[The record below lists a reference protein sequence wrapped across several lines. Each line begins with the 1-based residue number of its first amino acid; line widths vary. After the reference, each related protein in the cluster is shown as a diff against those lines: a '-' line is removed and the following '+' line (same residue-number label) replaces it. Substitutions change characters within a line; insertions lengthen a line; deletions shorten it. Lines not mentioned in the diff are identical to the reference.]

1 MKSVFPIPALV
12 LLALTGLPLAA
23 HAACPTDLEAAAVAA
38 AIVARQPVPV
48 PAGEMSVA
56 DGLCGRDKVVRYLAQ
71 ISGPVVGYKAGLTNL
86 AVQQRFKHD
95 APLRGTLFQGMLL
108 RDGAELAVDYG
119 IRPVFEAD
127 LVVEVADPA
136 ALAKADTPLAA
147 LKALKSYAPFI
158 ELPDLMV
165 QTPST
170 ISGASLSALNVGA
183 RLGVRGAPLAVPADA
198 AGQARLSEQLRD
210 MNVRLVDAADAPL
223 GGGKGSDVLGHPLNA
238 VVWLAQALK
247 AEGLS
252 LRPGQ
257 VVSLGSF
264 SALLPPKAGQK
275 VTAHYDGVTGLQP
288 VTVSFR

>member
-1 MKSVFPIPALV
+1 MKSPALSAAIA
-12 LLALTGLPLAA
+12 LAGLAAAPLAA

-165 QTPST
+165 ADPST
-170 ISGASLSALNVGA
+170 LGGAMLAMVNVGA
-183 RLGVRGAPLAVPADA
+183 RAGVLGKATPIQPSPGLADTFATMTVTLTDATGAVLDT
-198 AGQARLSEQLRD
+198 
-210 MNVRLVDAADAPL
+210 
-223 GGGKGSDVLGHPLNA
+223 GKGSAILGNPLTA
-238 VVWLAQALK
+238 ASWLARDLASAGIPLK
-247 AEGLS
+247 RGDL
-252 LRPGQ
+252 L
-257 VVSLGSF
+257 SLGSF
-264 SALLPPKAGQK
+264 TRLFPPKLGMA
-275 VTAHYDGVTGLQP
+275 VTAKYEGLPGNPTVGVK
-288 VTVSFR
+288 FR

>member
-165 QTPST
+165 ADPSKLG
-170 ISGASLSALNVGA
+170 GAMLAMVNVGA
-183 RLGVRGAPLAVPADA
+183 RAGVLGKATPIQPSPGLADTFATMTVTLTDATGAVLDT
-198 AGQARLSEQLRD
+198 
-210 MNVRLVDAADAPL
+210 
-223 GGGKGSDVLGHPLNA
+223 GKGSAILGNPLTA
-238 VVWLAQALK
+238 ASWLARDLASAGIPLK
-247 AEGLS
+247 RGDL
-252 LRPGQ
+252 L
-257 VVSLGSF
+257 SLGSF
-264 SALLPPKAGQK
+264 TRLFPPKPGMA
-275 VTAHYDGVTGLQP
+275 VTAKYEGLPGNPTVGVR
-288 VTVSFR
+288 FR

>member
-147 LKALKSYAPFI
+147 LKAPVDSFF
-158 ELPDLMV
+158 DDVMV
-165 QTPST
+165 NAEDPALRANRLGLLAVLHAAMNQVAD
-170 ISGASLSALNVGA
+170 ISRLSA
-183 RLGVRGAPLAVPADA
+183 
-198 AGQARLSEQLRD
+198 
-210 MNVRLVDAADAPL
+210 
-223 GGGKGSDVLGHPLNA
+223 
-238 VVWLAQALK
+238 
-247 AEGLS
+247 
-252 LRPGQ
+252 
-257 VVSLGSF
+257 
-264 SALLPPKAGQK
+264 
-275 VTAHYDGVTGLQP
+275 
-288 VTVSFR
+288 